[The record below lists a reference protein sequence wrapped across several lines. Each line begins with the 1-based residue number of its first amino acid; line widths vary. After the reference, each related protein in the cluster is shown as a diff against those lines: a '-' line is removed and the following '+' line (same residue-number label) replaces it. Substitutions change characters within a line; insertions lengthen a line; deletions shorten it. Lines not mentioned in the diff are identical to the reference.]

1 MAVIRPFYQKPLHG
15 SRPYN
20 ILSGCMNPFPPHWHG
35 EIEIYYLLS
44 GTLELSIGAQKQV
57 LTPRTAVI
65 ISSAEV
71 HAILSSSPDA
81 LALIVVMGYELLGS
95 HFSALAERDFRNLT
109 MDFNGAPP
117 QALENAFLE
126 LYKLSSHQNCSEEEA
141 IPHDFRVRSML
152 CLCAAEIMEYLPS
165 RLLTERRR
173 KQVNDLLSM
182 QKVMDYVD
190 SHMAE
195 RISVEDAAS
204 IAGYE
209 KTRFCQIFQQTL
221 GVSFHKYLNERRVN
235 EAKRL
240 LSVTAH
246 PIGQIAEAV
255 GLPEAKTFS
264 RVFRAFEGITP
275 TEWRQ
280 HYQKSGGN

>member
-1 MAVIRPFYQKPLHG
+1 MPEIRPFYQKPLHG

-20 ILSGCMNPFPPHWHG
+20 VLSGSTNPFPPHWHG

-44 GTLELSIGAQKQV
+44 GTLELSIGAQKQT
-57 LTPRTAVI
+57 LLPRTAVI

-81 LALIVVMGYELLGS
+81 IVLIAVMGYELLGS
-95 HFSALAERDFRNLT
+95 HFSALAERDFRNLLL
-109 MDFNGAPP
+109 DFNGAPP
-117 QALENAFLE
+117 TPLENVFLD
-126 LYKLSSHQNCSEEEA
+126 LYRLSSHQARSAEAA
-141 IPHDFRVRSML
+141 IPYDFRVRSLL
-152 CLCAAEIMEYLPS
+152 CLCAAEIMEVLPS

-182 QKVMDYVD
+182 QKVMDFVD

-195 RISVEDAAS
+195 RISVEDAAAV
-204 IAGYE
+204 AGYE
-209 KTRFCQIFQQTL
+209 KTRFCQIFRQTL
-221 GVSFHKYLNERRVN
+221 GVSFHQYLNERRVN

-275 TEWRQ
+275 TQWRQ
-280 HYQKSGGN
+280 HYQKSGGI